1 MYSYSNNASWFL
13 KVSSIL
19 PDNVEE
25 KEVFWYYKQSQDDTA
40 DEEITT
46 ALWEYLNACRL
57 GKWKKSGTID
67 KECDDSSKKIPK
79 GSTNEWSINYFI

>member
-19 PDNVEE
+19 PDDFEE
-25 KEVFWYYKQSQDDTA
+25 KEVFWYYKQSQDDLE
-40 DEEITT
+40 DEEIKK
-46 ALWEYLNACRL
+46 ALWKCLNPSRL
-57 GKWKKSGTID
+57 TFD
-67 KECDDSSKKIPK
+67 EECDDSSKKIPK